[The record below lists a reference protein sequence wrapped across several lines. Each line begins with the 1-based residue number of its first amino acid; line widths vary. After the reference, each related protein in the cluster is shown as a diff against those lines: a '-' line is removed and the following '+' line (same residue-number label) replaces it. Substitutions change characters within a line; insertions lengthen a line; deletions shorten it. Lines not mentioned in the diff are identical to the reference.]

1 MLRTLNFDGQVTMT
15 TAALLPLALF
25 VILLLHL
32 ALLGLAASGHF
43 PRRPAPD
50 QIAAIDL
57 YGAIAVGTLTL
68 VVGIA
73 AAIKLVPWYAL
84 VIGGGLSVLCAPLLL
99 QRFSDRFVDGR
110 VALMIFS
117 ALAMALTLTLVFLGG
132 GAAL

>member
-1 MLRTLNFDGQVTMT
+1 MT

-25 VILLLHL
+25 VILLLDL
-32 ALLGLAASGHF
+32 ALLGLTASGHF

-50 QIAAIDL
+50 QFPAVDL

-68 VVGIA
+68 AVGVA

-99 QRFSDRFVDGR
+99 RRFSDRFVDGR
-110 VALMIFS
+110 AALMIFS

>member
-25 VILLLHL
+25 VILLLDL
-32 ALLGLAASGHF
+32 ALLGLAVSGHF
-43 PRRPAPD
+43 PRRPASD
-50 QIAAIDL
+50 QIPAIDL

-68 VVGIA
+68 VVGVA

-110 VALMIFS
+110 AALMVFS